1 MGLLEDHH
9 DVFVVGGATL
19 DLDDGSQLV
28 QDVLQQLVRA
38 DVLED
43 KNVRVVCNVRDGEFH
58 FLFDVLDLVALGG
71 VADHDDFVGLLVV
84 DLGLL
89 CLLELVGRV
98 PMFLVG
104 LEGVTVH
111 LQVDD
116 WAANLASFVG
126 HISRVKLASSGS
138 DLGWHF
144 PVLTLERGKI
154 LIWYDND

>member
-1 MGLLEDHH
+1 MGLEH
-9 DVFVVGGATL
+9 DDVLVVGGAAL

-28 QDVLQQLVRA
+28 QHVLQQLVCT

-43 KNVRVVCNVRDGEFH
+43 KNIGVVGHVGDGEFH
-58 FLFDVLDLVALGG
+58 LLLDVLDLVALGW

-104 LEGVTVH
+104 LEGVSVH

-116 WAANLASFVG
+116 GAANLASFVG

-138 DLGWHF
+138 DLCWHF
-144 PVLTLERGKI
+144 PVLNLLERGKVFD
-154 LIWYDND
+154 WV

>member
-19 DLDDGSQLV
+19 DLDDGPQLV
-28 QDVLQQLVRA
+28 QHVFQQLVRT

-43 KNVRVVCNVRDGEFH
+43 KNIRVVGNVGDGELH
-58 FLFDVLDLVALGG
+58 FLLDVLDLVGPGG

-104 LEGVTVH
+104 LEGITVH
-111 LQVDD
+111 FQVDLG
-116 WAANLASFVG
+116 AANLAALVG

-144 PVLTLERGKI
+144 PVLNLERGKD
-154 LIWYDND
+154 LDLVR